1 MNKDL
6 DDRLIPNGEYRDAQN
21 ISVGKSEDDDIGALE
36 TILGNTL
43 ISATNL
49 NNATLK
55 IIGYIQDE
63 YNDKVF
69 VFATDYT
76 DGSNYNSI
84 PIEAGSGSR
93 CIIYSWSAKTPGNIS
108 ILVDDPFL
116 NFSTTNPIQA
126 TLIEQLLFFTDNRNQ
141 PRKISI
147 DKGAGYYTDEIQIS
161 VAKYNPYEPI
171 SLIKKELGI
180 VNAITSST
188 VFTLD
193 TANPKITIGMAVVS
207 ATKNGIQKIK
217 GSDFITVSNVDGAI
231 ITLDKAPGDPSDN
244 PAVNDNFKFLSST
257 MSNKSGDPT
266 WPGDPNFL
274 EDKFVRFS
282 YRFKFDDGEYSI
294 MAPFT
299 QIAYIP
305 KQKGYFV
312 NGDEDAAYRSTI
324 LSWMENNVD
333 NVELLIPLPDLASNI
348 RTSYKIEAM
357 DVLYKESDALIVKV
371 LETLPLA
378 SIQSGSSNS
387 TCTYSYQSRKPYKTL
402 TQDQTVRVY
411 DKVPVRAL
419 AQETSGNRII
429 YGNIFDVHTPPLTID
444 YTARSLAKT
453 TFTSDSWVEYPNHS
467 LKQNRSYQVGFILAD
482 KFGRQSSVILSP
494 VTAGDTS
501 GALGSTIYS
510 SYYDASDNLNIKN
523 WFGDT
528 LQLTVDNPI
537 TSGSKNPI
545 TNKVNQTD
553 FTTGQPGLY
562 AIPTGSGKGFM
573 ISEVVGDEA
582 TINGNIYTFKLS
594 ATAGINNVVP
604 VLNDYLRGE
613 FTDYVKVTIVPTL
626 VGGVYTVTTSGQINS
641 SYLNNFKNVSD
652 IKFSYFLNQNGWYS
666 YKVVV
671 KQTEQDYY
679 NVYLPGILKGYPD
692 QTGVTNPIP
701 IPFPNDPPGST
712 ANIVLINDNINKV
725 PRDLAEVGPDQKQFR
740 SSVQLFPRVQNTLII
755 SAPATADDPKNNIQY
770 YPDTNTDT
778 AISIATTNDSNMEFT
793 NLSTEGQA
801 NIYQIDSKPLIARL
815 ATSSA
820 IGVTSTT
827 DVDTNMVPFLAI
839 YETEPVESLL
849 DIFWETTSVGMLSD
863 LNADIETG
871 FDGPSSI
878 SFDFSD
884 LKESIAPGTPVTDE
898 AWPLTNE
905 GTPFD
910 SNNPTKA
917 TSFTVVDGD
926 GTVVTSKFFLSQ
938 DLVSGSND
946 QYKYQIKSMAS
957 TLGDDAL
964 GYPAGSDAYFV
975 YENTSSVRD
984 IYTFTLALEVLEPSA
999 DAGLTGTLIFTA
1011 TLKNED
1017 PVFDPALTLINATVD
1032 QTVLRTL
1039 PDPPGPFL
1047 LGYNGTSATNTLAK
1061 RTSQLEWTITAGNP
1075 TGADGND
1082 CFQID
1087 PSDGKL
1093 TQTPNNTPNGLYTL
1107 TITLKDSVF
1116 SSVQGVGGKTITG
1129 LQRVRIGPTA
1139 LNAGVASP
1147 CKDQVFNSNTQF
1159 ISQATVAPYTGQTPV
1174 TAVWYLSDSTATGS
1188 ARSTYLEGTGWP
1200 TGATPSGTDGS
1211 YTPPVVSPLA
1221 PAQYTIHQ
1229 LGNAVS
1235 AGTVALSM
1243 NMQINRIDPSGPA
1256 VLEGRNTWNIYHRVD
1271 NTQAW
1276 VTIAD
1281 INNHTIPVAGIQR
1294 NGVGSPLQLITNA
1307 STGNFYLQYVMAYNT
1322 PGEYLIVAKDITSFT
1337 TGINP
1342 QQALSTWVNSSDLFY
1357 STCVIEN
1364 GANKCSTLGGC
1375 TYEYGI
1381 SNNSSSSVTCSAG
1394 LNSAYS
1400 LVPYGQYVD
1409 QFFQS
1414 ASLINPYNFST
1425 DATDSNGIT
1434 HSNYYAYKMKQSTP
1448 YNDSSFG
1455 SVKYSFNARFTTATG
1470 VNAGK
1475 VYNPPSWGTNCYV
1488 QNCGNAGGSG
1498 SSSCNPLALTQ
1509 PYSINTNTV
1518 G

>member
-21 ISVGKSEDDDIGALE
+21 ISVGKSEADDIGALE

-43 ISATNL
+43 ISSTDL
-49 NNATLK
+49 NNVNLK

-76 DGSNYNSI
+76 DGTNFNTI
-84 PIEAGSGSR
+84 PIDASSGSR
-93 CIIYSWSAKTPGNIS
+93 CIIYSWSAQAPGNIN

-126 TLIEQLLFFTDNRNQ
+126 TLIEELLFFTDNRNQ

-147 DKGAGYYTDEIQIS
+147 DKPVGYYTDEIQIS

-171 SLIKKELGI
+171 SLVKKETGI
-180 VNAITSST
+180 VSATPAPTAT

-193 TANPKITIGMAVVS
+193 VANPKITVGMSVVS
-207 ATKNGIQKIK
+207 ANKAGTQKIT
-217 GSDFITVSNVDGAI
+217 GGEFITVANVNGAI
-231 ITLDKAPGDPSDN
+231 ITLSNAPASPANN
-244 PAVNDNFKFLSST
+244 PADNDNFIFLTST
-257 MSNKSGDPT
+257 MTDKSGDAT

-305 KQKGYFV
+305 KQKGYFIE
-312 NGDEDAAYRSTI
+312 GDEDAAYRSTI
-324 LSWMENNVD
+324 LAWMENNV
-333 NVELLIPLPDLASNI
+333 NNIELLIPLPDVSTDIFTN
-348 RTSYKIEAM
+348 YKISAM

-378 SIQSGSSNS
+378 SIQQASSDNI
-387 TCTYSYQSRKPYKTL
+387 CIYNYQSRKPYKTL
-402 TQDQTVRVY
+402 TQAQTIRVY

-429 YGNIFDVHTPPLTID
+429 YGNIYDVHTPPDTID
-444 YTARSLAKT
+444 YTARSIAKT
-453 TFTSDSWVEYPNHS
+453 TFSSDSWIEYPNHS
-467 LKQNRSYQVGFILAD
+467 LKQNRNYQVGFILAD

-494 VTAGDTS
+494 VTATDSS
-501 GALGSTIYS
+501 GGLGSTIYS
-510 SYYDASDNLNIKN
+510 PYYDAADNLNVRN

-528 LQLTVDNPI
+528 LQLTVDNEI
-537 TSGSKNPI
+537 TSGSPNL
-545 TNKVNQTD
+545 NGQLSQSN
-553 FTTGQPGLY
+553 FSTGEPGLY
-562 AIPTGSGKGFM
+562 AITTGTGKGFM
-573 ISEVVGDEA
+573 ISDVAGDEA
-582 TINGNIYTFKLS
+582 TINGNVYTFKLS
-594 ATAGINNVVP
+594 ATAGTNNVVP
-604 VLNDYLRGE
+604 ILNDYLRGE

-626 VGGVYTVTTSGQINS
+626 VNGLYTVTTNGQVNS
-641 SYLNNFKNVSD
+641 SYLNNFKNTSD

-679 NVYLPGILKGYPD
+679 NVYLPGILKGYPLIS
-692 QTGVTNPIP
+692 TTLTSPPAV
-701 IPFPNDPPGST
+701 PFPTDPLGST
-712 ANIVLINDNINKV
+712 SNIVLINDNINKV

-740 SSVQLFPRVQNTLII
+740 SSVQLFPRVENTLVA
-755 SAPATADDPKNNIQY
+755 STPATANDPKNNIQY
-770 YPDTNTDT
+770 YPGTSTDT
-778 AISIATTNDSNMEFT
+778 AISIATTNDSNMDFL
-793 NLSTEGQA
+793 NLSPDGQA

-815 ATSSA
+815 ATATA
-820 IGVTSTT
+820 IGITSTT
-827 DVDTNMVPFLAI
+827 SVNTNMVPFLAI

-863 LNADIETG
+863 LNADIATG
-871 FDGPSSI
+871 FDGPSSLAL
-878 SFDFSD
+878 DFSD
-884 LKESIAPGTPVTDE
+884 FKESVNPGTAITNSV
-898 AWPLTNE
+898 WPLTNE

-910 SNNPTKA
+910 LNNPT
-917 TSFTVVDGD
+917 TPLSFEVFDGS
-926 GTVVTSKFFLSQ
+926 TPPQNVTSKFFLSQ
-938 DLVSGSND
+938 DVDPTSND
-946 QYKYQIKSMAS
+946 RFKYQIKTMAS
-957 TLGDDAL
+957 TLGNDAL
-964 GYPAGSDAYFV
+964 GNPASSDAYFV
-975 YENTSSVRD
+975 YENNSSVRD
-984 IYTFTLALEVLEPSA
+984 LYTFTLKLEVVPPSS
-999 DAGLTGTLIFTA
+999 DAGITSTLTFTA
-1011 TLKNED
+1011 SLINED
-1017 PVFDPALTLINATVD
+1017 PVFDPALALISATVD
-1032 QTVLRTL
+1032 QTILRPLSPYLTA
-1039 PDPPGPFL
+1039 F
-1047 LGYNGTSATNTLAK
+1047 NGTSSTNSTANK
-1061 RTSQLEWTITAGNP
+1061 TSQLEWAITAGNP
-1075 TGADGND
+1075 TGANGQL

-1087 PSDGKL
+1087 PSNGQL

-1107 TITLKDSVF
+1107 TIALKDSVQ
-1116 SSVQGVGGKTITG
+1116 SGVQGTGGKTITG
-1129 LQRVRIGPTA
+1129 QQQIRIGPTA
-1139 LNAGVASP
+1139 LNNGVASF
-1147 CKDQVFNSNTQF
+1147 CFTQVFNSNTQF

-1174 TAVWYLSDSTATGS
+1174 TAVWYLSDSTTTGS
-1188 ARSTYLEGTGWP
+1188 ARTTYLEGTGWP

-1221 PAQYTIHQ
+1221 PAQYTIHK

-1235 AGTVALSM
+1235 AGSVALSM
-1243 NMQINRIDPSGPA
+1243 NMQINRVDPSGPA
-1256 VLEGRNTWNIYHRVD
+1256 VLEGRVNNWNIYHRVN

-1281 INNHTIPVAGIQR
+1281 VNNHTIPVAGIQR
-1294 NGVGSPLQLITNA
+1294 NGVGSPLQLVTNA
-1307 STGNFYLQYVMAYNT
+1307 STGSFYLQYVMAYNT

-1364 GANKCSTLGGC
+1364 GTNTSPSQT
-1375 TYEYGI
+1375 TYQYGI
-1381 SNNSSSSVTCSAG
+1381 STNSSSSVTCSAG

-1414 ASLINPYNFST
+1414 TSLINPYNFST

-1448 YNDSSFG
+1448 YNDSTFG
-1455 SVKYSFNARFTTATG
+1455 SVKYSFNARFTTAAG

-1498 SSSCNPLALTQ
+1498 SSSCNPLALTY